1 MLDNVFPIIADWM
14 KEVAV
19 TGSFISLLALCINM
33 WFRALRG
40 KETIF

>member
-19 TGSFISLLALCINM
+19 TGSFISLFALCIIM
-33 WFRALRG
+33 WIRALRG